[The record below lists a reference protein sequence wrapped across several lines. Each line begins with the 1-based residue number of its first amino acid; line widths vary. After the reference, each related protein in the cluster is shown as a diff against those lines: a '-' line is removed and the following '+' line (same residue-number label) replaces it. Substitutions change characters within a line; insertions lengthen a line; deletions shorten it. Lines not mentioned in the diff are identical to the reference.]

1 MTLWLRLRAPFAA
14 FRWMQAGV
22 YRATSPVIPPSAAWG
37 LVLNLAG
44 VETRGEDDGTT
55 TQIRADA
62 PPLCL
67 AIGAVH
73 EPEVSSIYQQ
83 LHGYPVG
90 SASKHL
96 APGTRGAK
104 YHIAPV
110 RREILVGFDCVLG
123 VQAAEDGLLDQVA
136 RGLRGELNGPR
147 YGLPFAGDNNLL
159 FDRIDVV
166 QSPPAARWYAP
177 LDERQT
183 ERGAGSCR
191 LTVAID
197 RRDAS
202 RTDTRLFVP
211 SSRPEPLPPESA
223 WVWTPRS
230 PDANLIDSA
239 RHQ

>member
-44 VETRGEDDGTT
+44 VETRGEDDGIT

-67 AIGAVH
+67 AIGAVC
-73 EPEVSSIYQQ
+73 EAEVGSLYQQ

-90 SASKHL
+90 ASFPELK
-96 APGTRGAK
+96 AKARGTK
-104 YHIAPV
+104 YGILPV

-123 VQAAEDGLLDQVA
+123 VRAVDEGLLERVA
-136 RGLRGELNGPR
+136 LGLRGELPGSR

-159 FDRIDVV
+159 FDRIDVE
-166 QSPPAARWYAP
+166 PAPAPARWYSP
-177 LDERQT
+177 VSEDET
-183 ERGAGSCR
+183 ERRSGSCR

-202 RTDTRLFVP
+202 RTETRLFAPGPV
-211 SSRPEPLPPESA
+211 EAMPPEGA
-223 WVWTPRS
+223 WVWVPRA
-230 PDANLIDSA
+230 PGSA
-239 RHQ
+239 

>member
-44 VETRGEDDGTT
+44 LETRGEDDGIT

-67 AIGAVH
+67 AIGAVC
-73 EPEVSSIYQQ
+73 EAEVGSLYQQ

-90 SASKHL
+90 SSFPELKAK
-96 APGTRGAK
+96 ARGTK
-104 YHIAPV
+104 YGILPV

-123 VQAAEDGLLDQVA
+123 VRAVDGGLLERVA
-136 RGLRGELNGPR
+136 LGLRGELPGSR

-159 FDRIDVV
+159 FDRIDVE
-166 QSPPAARWYAP
+166 PDPAPARWYSP
-177 LDERQT
+177 VSEDET
-183 ERGAGSCR
+183 ERRSGSCR

-202 RTDTRLFVP
+202 RTETRLFAPGPV
-211 SSRPEPLPPESA
+211 EAMPPEGA
-223 WVWTPRS
+223 WVWVPR
-230 PDANLIDSA
+230 AAGSA
-239 RHQ
+239 

>member
-44 VETRGEDDGTT
+44 VETRGADDGTT
-55 TQIRADA
+55 TQIRDDA
-62 PPLCL
+62 PALCL
-67 AIGAVH
+67 AIGAVR
-73 EPEVSSIYQQ
+73 EAEVGSVYQQ

-90 SASKHL
+90 PASKQF
-96 APGTRGAK
+96 APGTRGSK

-110 RREILVGFDCVLG
+110 RRELLVGFDCVLG
-123 VQAAEDGLLDQVA
+123 VRAADQELLQRVE
-136 RGLRGELNGPR
+136 RGLRGELPESR

-159 FDRIDVV
+159 FDRIDVEP
-166 QSPPAARWYAP
+166 QPTAARWYAP
-177 LDERQT
+177 LAEDET
-183 ERGAGSCR
+183 ERRSGSCR

-202 RTDTRLFVP
+202 RTETRLFAP
-211 SSRPEPLPPESA
+211 GPGLQALPPESA
-223 WVWTPRS
+223 WVWVPRA
-230 PDANLIDSA
+230 PE
-239 RHQ
+239 HG

>member
-55 TQIRADA
+55 TQVRADA
-62 PPLCL
+62 PPLGL
-67 AIGAVH
+67 AIGAVR
-73 EPEVSSIYQQ
+73 EAEVGSLYQQ

-90 SASKHL
+90 SSFPELEAK
-96 APGTRGAK
+96 ARGTK
-104 YHIAPV
+104 YGILPV
-110 RREILVGFDCVLG
+110 RREVLVGFDCVLG
-123 VQAAEDGLLDQVA
+123 VRAAQEGLLERVVL
-136 RGLRGELNGPR
+136 GLRGELPGSR

-159 FDRIDVV
+159 FDRIDVLPE
-166 QSPPAARWYAP
+166 PPAVRWYAP
-177 LDERQT
+177 LSEDGT
-183 ERGAGSCR
+183 ERRAGSCR

-202 RTDTRLFVP
+202 RTETRLFAP
-211 SSRPEPLPPESA
+211 GAAAQAMPPDAA
-223 WVWTPRS
+223 WVWVPRAPS
-230 PDANLIDSA
+230 SS
-239 RHQ
+239 

>member
-55 TQIRADA
+55 TQVRADA
-62 PPLCL
+62 PPLGL
-67 AIGAVH
+67 AIGAVQ
-73 EPEVSSIYQQ
+73 EAEVGSLYQQ

-90 SASKHL
+90 SSFPELEAK
-96 APGTRGAK
+96 ARGTK
-104 YHIAPV
+104 YGILPV
-110 RREILVGFDCVLG
+110 RREVLVGFDCVLG
-123 VQAAEDGLLDQVA
+123 VRAAEEGLLERVVL
-136 RGLRGELNGPR
+136 GLRGELPGPR

-166 QSPPAARWYAP
+166 PEPPAARWYAP
-177 LDERQT
+177 LSEDGT
-183 ERGAGSCR
+183 ERRAGSCR

-202 RTDTRLFVP
+202 RTETRLYAP
-211 SSRPEPLPPESA
+211 GAAAQAMPPEVA
-223 WVWTPRS
+223 WVWVPRAPS
-230 PDANLIDSA
+230 SS
-239 RHQ
+239 